1 MSTLMQSHP
10 IPFRIELFVP
20 VVDNLGGG
28 RQFISIA
35 NAIRTPT
42 ITKFDICIMLSVK
55 LDVRV
60 TKMTHHPHSA
70 PASSLPRTQFTL
82 LS

>member
-1 MSTLMQSHP
+1 MSTSMQSHP

-20 VVDNLGGG
+20 VVDDLGG

-42 ITKFDICIMLSVK
+42 ITKFDICIILSFK